1 MKPSGR
7 WPVIEFNGSLSFSG
21 NTELLTGQPGAFF
34 VIGQLDISVSGAVL
48 PVASFIELVSGATSL
63 FKQGGD
69 AIVQPFIQLP
79 GLILPIGGGLTLS
92 LTKTSTE
99 VVTYNGW
106 AEVRG

>member
-7 WPVIEFNGSLSFSG
+7 WPIVEFNGSLYFSG
-21 NTELLTGQPGAFF
+21 DAELLTGQPGTFF
-34 VIGQLDISVSGAVL
+34 VIGQLDISVSGAIL
-48 PVASFIELVSGATSL
+48 PVASYIELVTGVVSI

-69 AIVQPFIQLP
+69 AVVQPFLQFP
-79 GLILPIGGGLTLS
+79 GLVLPIGGGLTLGFI
-92 LTKTSTE
+92 KTSTE